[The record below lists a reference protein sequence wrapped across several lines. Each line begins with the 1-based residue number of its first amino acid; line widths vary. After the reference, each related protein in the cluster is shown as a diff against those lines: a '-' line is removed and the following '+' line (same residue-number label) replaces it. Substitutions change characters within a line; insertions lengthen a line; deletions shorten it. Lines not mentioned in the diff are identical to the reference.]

1 MENTQIKNGQK
12 VFITGGACKGRNG
25 IITRLLN
32 GGEYEVLTDIQ
43 SFMPVYTIVD
53 IDEFNLVD

>member
-12 VFITGGACKGRNG
+12 VFLTGGPCKGRYA

-32 GGEYEVLTDIQ
+32 DGGYEVLIDIQ
-43 SFMPVYTIVD
+43 SFMPIYTIVE